1 MLFNIYDLDGSGALD
16 YKEFSG
22 AVFGKVQG
30 GGSGGPG
37 GAGGAS
43 PARSSPGKAGG
54 GGGGARSMEELAE

>member
-22 AVFGKVQG
+22 AVFGKAQA
-30 GGSGGPG
+30 GGSGGPT
-37 GAGGAS
+37 GAS

-54 GGGGARSMEELAE
+54 GGGARSMEELAE